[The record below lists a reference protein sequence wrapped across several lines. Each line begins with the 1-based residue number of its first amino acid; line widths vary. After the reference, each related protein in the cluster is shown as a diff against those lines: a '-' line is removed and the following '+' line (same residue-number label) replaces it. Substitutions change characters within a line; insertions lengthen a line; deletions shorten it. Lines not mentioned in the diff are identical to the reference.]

1 MRFQSPQEAEDAFY
15 DALEERDQTK
25 MMAVWDDSTDIAL
38 LLPMQPL
45 VTGGEV
51 RNVLR
56 DLLRSDMELQL
67 QVKHIQWVE
76 IGELAIHYVE
86 EQPEGPAG
94 GRVPPLYAVN
104 IYRRR
109 GESEWTMI
117 LHQNAPAPPPPGAMP
132 PGVAIPP
139 GMG

>member
-1 MRFQSPQEAEDAFY
+1 MMTFSTAQAAEDAFY

-25 MMAVWDDSTDIAL
+25 MMAVWDDSPDIAL

-56 DLLRSDMELQL
+56 GLLRSDMAPQL
-67 QVKHIQWVE
+67 KIKHIQWVE
-76 IGELAIHYVE
+76 IGELTIHYVQ
-86 EQPEGPAG
+86 EQPEAPD
-94 GRVPPLYAVN
+94 GRGAPPLYAVN

-109 GESEWTMI
+109 GDDEWTMI

-132 PGVAIPP
+132 PGMV
-139 GMG
+139 

>member
-1 MRFQSPQEAEDAFY
+1 MLTFPTPQEAEDAFY

-25 MMAVWDDSTDIAL
+25 MMAVWDDSPDIAL

-45 VTGGEV
+45 ITGTEV

-56 DLLRSDMELQL
+56 DLLRSNLELRL
-67 QVKHIQWVE
+67 QIKHLHWVE
-76 IGELAIHYVE
+76 IGELAIHYVQ

-94 GRVPPLYAVN
+94 AGALPLYAVN

-109 GESEWTMI
+109 SDAEWSMI

-132 PGVAIPP
+132 PGL
-139 GMG
+139 G